1 MFSAAELPDD
11 VESLQRLLIEQRR
24 AALAT
29 QAELISVRA
38 EADTSR
44 AALIASQLEIERLRF
59 QIACLKRARFGR
71 SSEQLDTQIA
81 QLALTLEDL
90 EASQAAL
97 PPRASPLATPPVERP
112 VRRPLPAHLPRE
124 TVTHGLTCTCPD
136 CGAELKSAGED
147 VAEMI
152 EWVPAHLKVIRHVR
166 PKFSC
171 DRCHKLL
178 QAPAPSRPIAR
189 GLAGPGLLAHVLVS
203 KYADHLPLYRQS
215 QIFAREGIDLDR
227 STLADWVGGASQL
240 LAPLIDALGRYV
252 MGADKLH
259 ADDTPVP
266 VLCPGRGTTKQGRL
280 WTYVRDDRPAG
291 STDPPAVFFQYSPD
305 RKAQWPLLHL
315 QRFRGTLQADGY
327 AGFERLYGER
337 IQEAACWAHV
347 RRKFYDIQ
355 VHQPSPIAEQAL
367 ERIGRLYAIE
377 SEIRG
382 RSAEERRSVRRTR
395 AGPELAALH
404 DWLHAT
410 LTTLSKKSELASAI
424 RYALSRWPA
433 LLRYRDD
440 GRLEIDNNAAE
451 RSIRPIALGRKNWLF
466 AGSDDGGERAAAIY
480 SLLGT
485 AQLNGLN
492 IEAYLKLLLDR
503 LPDHPVNR
511 VEELLPWAVA
521 AELPALRLAA

>member
-152 EWVPAHLKVIRHVR
+152 EWVPAHLKVIRHGTSSMHR
-166 PKFSC
+166 PCAPGTRRRRCPTLGPAGRAGHGTLVPISRSPGRPTAQTFVEGRLRDRRRWPIRSAASC
-171 DRCHKLL
+171 SSHADR
-178 QAPAPSRPIAR
+178 APAQR
-189 GLAGPGLLAHVLVS
+189 
-203 KYADHLPLYRQS
+203 
-215 QIFAREGIDLDR
+215 
-227 STLADWVGGASQL
+227 
-240 LAPLIDALGRYV
+240 LAPMSMSIL
-252 MGADKLH
+252 
-259 ADDTPVP
+259 TSPVSA
-266 VLCPGRGTTKQGRL
+266 RRSSWWRL

-395 AGPELAALH
+395 AGPELAALR